1 MGAIFTTRGAQ
12 PDGVHLAVMPRLSNN
27 ELFFVCRVLIKAAKV
42 PPMSSHFRSLG
53 SMAYPLVQGPSDES
67 VYLYPRLL
75 NAHNVSHS
83 TLLRH
88 SCEATPRQEWSLNR
102 KLPHSVMAL
111 IPLGYHQSR
120 ESKFQC

>member
-1 MGAIFTTRGAQ
+1 
-12 PDGVHLAVMPRLSNN
+12 
-27 ELFFVCRVLIKAAKV
+27 
-42 PPMSSHFRSLG
+42 
-53 SMAYPLVQGPSDES
+53 MAYPLVQGPSDES